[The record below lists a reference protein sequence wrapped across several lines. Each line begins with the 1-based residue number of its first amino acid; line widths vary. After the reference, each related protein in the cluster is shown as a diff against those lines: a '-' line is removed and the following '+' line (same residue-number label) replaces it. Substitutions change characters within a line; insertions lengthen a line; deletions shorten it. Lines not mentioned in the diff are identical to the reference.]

1 MNLLDDD
8 LAHRVKEL
16 ISQYSGFAYTIAL
29 AESLTGGLVHSVL
42 TNPSGAS
49 NVMKGGI
56 VAYNVESKAQ
66 LLNVDRQLLGERGAV
81 NAEVAIQMARG
92 ARSRFDATFGVSTTG
107 EAGIYSQ
114 SGAEVGKVFI
124 AVSSLGSEFAE
135 EFQFDGSRDEIRW
148 STMLAVLQT
157 LDGLLPIV
165 DPDFGAMGMS
175 GEGRPPRS

>member
-1 MNLLDDD
+1 
-8 LAHRVKEL
+8 
-16 ISQYSGFAYTIAL
+16 
-29 AESLTGGLVHSVL
+29 
-42 TNPSGAS
+42 
-49 NVMKGGI
+49 MKGGI
-56 VAYNVESKAQ
+56 VAYNIESKAQ

-124 AVSSLGSEFAE
+124 ALSSLEGESVE